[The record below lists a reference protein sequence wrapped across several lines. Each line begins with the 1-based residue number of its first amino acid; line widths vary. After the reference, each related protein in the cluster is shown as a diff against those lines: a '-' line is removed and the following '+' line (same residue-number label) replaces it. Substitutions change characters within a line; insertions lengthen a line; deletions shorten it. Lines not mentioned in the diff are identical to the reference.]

1 MMWFTLRTSSLM
13 NTSCTP
19 HPNTHCQAAMLGA
32 EQKAFWSAPGQ
43 GKGSWFLGR
52 GTDRWCNPEENNQTA
67 ELMGKWKI
75 LKYHWIKVWLY
86 LYSLML
92 FSMKKKKK
100 KQKIKKFPK
109 STKWKQKVC
118 ELWREDIQTEELEQ
132 RMQLELSLQAL
143 CWTQIGGTGPSVPQ
157 HCYLSGYSCKSQ
169 SQMFVREL
177 WIYLNL
183 RCSAIN

>member
-100 KQKIKKFPK
+100 SKKLKSFP
-109 STKWKQKVC
+109 S
-118 ELWREDIQTEELEQ
+118 
-132 RMQLELSLQAL
+132 
-143 CWTQIGGTGPSVPQ
+143 P
-157 HCYLSGYSCKSQ
+157 LSGNKKSV
-169 SQMFVREL
+169 SFEEKTSRLKSWNKGCSWNSHCRPCAGLRSVAL
-177 WIYLNL
+177 DPLSHSTVISLATVANL
-183 RCSAIN
+183 RAKCLCENCGSIWIWGAQP